1 MLASSSVSEN
11 KTKVYYASC
20 MDDNKTIETLGARP
34 LLDLL
39 RQFGGWSVSD
49 WSGAWN
55 GSGWRVQDMIETTH
69 SYGLYSFFSLWVG
82 EDEKDKDRNILQ
94 VSVV

>member
-1 MLASSSVSEN
+1 MVSSSSASEN
-11 KTKVYYASC
+11 KTKVYYGSC
-20 MDDNKTIETLGARP
+20 MDENKTIQALGARP

-49 WSGAWN
+49 RSGAWN
-55 GSGWRVQDMIETTH
+55 GSAWRVQDMIETTH

-82 EDEKDKDRNILQ
+82 EDEKDKDHNILQ
-94 VSVV
+94 VVII